1 MVRLWVLW
9 SYRPRSIASPAG
21 GERAWDEKS
30 VARRAHG
37 LMVATGVFACL
48 RIFAAQA
55 LHRPLAYQGG
65 IIIFKHRKLGTI
77 QATKHHQPWTA

>member
-1 MVRLWVLW
+1 MVRRGFHPVTLHA
-9 SYRPRSIASPAG
+9 ASPAG

-37 LMVATGVFACL
+37 LMVATWEFACL
-48 RIFAAQA
+48 RRIFTAQA

-65 IIIFKHRKLGTI
+65 IIIFKHRKLEPD
-77 QATKHHQPWTA
+77 QAKKINLSQKA